1 MVKQIPINPMIVE
14 QLSKATIRT
23 LVDGIVELVT
33 NSDDSYRR
41 LEERGRE
48 KNGRIEIYVDRKKG
62 GLCEWLI
69 VKDYAEGMTPEKLEK
84 ALEFA
89 SATSGFSE
97 GKNVRGFFGR
107 GLKETILALGE
118 GEISTVADGQLS
130 RTKIWYDPKA
140 KKPQYDDDLL
150 KNVQT
155 SSLTDGTEVRI
166 RVTNEKIKISDYESF
181 RERLSKH
188 YALRDINSSK
198 KREIY
203 LHFEDMKRKKIYE
216 GLIVFAYPSGNRIVD
231 GRLVSMPYYGDKIK
245 VTVYE
250 SPVPLDSPRN
260 TPYGLAGILIRT
272 KGAILDNRLFKFEN
286 DPAALFFFGEATCE
300 GLEERLRSGETE
312 LIDFNRSGLE
322 WHNEYCQCLEKE
334 IEKILEPL
342 VLAKKKALEK
352 KPEKELTEP
361 TKRWLRSLCSLL
373 NELAK
378 KEFEDIEELPVE
390 PGPDIQGLV
399 LKPEWANVQKDR
411 PRTLSV
417 YAPTELV
424 QSEGNAVK
432 IESNN
437 VDIKPLTEEV
447 KLARHPKYAEELWYS
462 YFKVIGKNEGVEG
475 IVTATLGNSAPAIA
489 RIKVAP
495 PKEKKRGKIT
505 GRKVGFISEIIPDE
519 TETPTQ
525 RTFYDKNTGIIRI
538 FIKFPSV
545 FGIIGSALEGAETPA
560 GRILLAELVG
570 EAFCRELARL
580 KIESNPAPPGAE
592 IDAFNA
598 EMNKLQSKA
607 LLPIQKFVFSRKLVG
622 SEA

>member
-14 QLSKATIRT
+14 QLSKATVRT

-41 LEERGRE
+41 LEEKGRE

-62 GLCEWLI
+62 SLCEWLI

-118 GEISTVADGQLS
+118 GEISTVANGQLS
-130 RTKIWYDPKA
+130 KTKIWYDPKA
-140 KKPQYDDDLL
+140 KKPQYDDDML

-181 RERLSKH
+181 KERLSKH

-216 GLIVFAYPSGNRIVD
+216 GLIAFAYPSGNRIVD

-250 SPVPLDSPRN
+250 SPVPLDTPRN

-322 WHNEYCQCLEKE
+322 WHNEYCQHLEKE

-361 TKRWLRSLCSLL
+361 TKKWLRSLCSLL

-424 QSEGNAVK
+424 QSEGNTVK

-437 VDIKPLTEEV
+437 TDIKPQTEEV
-447 KLARHPKYAEELWYS
+447 KLARHPKYAEKLWYS

-505 GRKVGFISEIIPDE
+505 GRKIGFISDIIPDE

-545 FGIIGSALEGAETPA
+545 VGIIGSALEGAETPA

-580 KIESNPAPPGAE
+580 KIENNPAPPGAE

-607 LLPIQKFVFSRKLVG
+607 LLPIQKFVFNRKPVG